1 MMRFEFVDTE
11 LHLDYIES
19 EIVDNKTNLSF
30 RFKSRSSRDKLCL
43 EISRDGLRTGIPLDE
58 DSYFENLK
66 EIAGFVMGFIE
77 NEEIE
82 DKEIERYET
91 IRRY

>member
-1 MMRFEFVDTE
+1 MNRFEIVDTE

-19 EIVDNKTNLSF
+19 EILDNKTNLSF
-30 RFKSRSSRDKLCL
+30 RFKSSSTRNKLTL
-43 EISRDGLRTGIPLDE
+43 EISQDGLRTGITLDE

-66 EIAGFVMGFIE
+66 EIAGFVMGFVE

-82 DKEIERYET
+82 ENSNTRS
-91 IRRY
+91 